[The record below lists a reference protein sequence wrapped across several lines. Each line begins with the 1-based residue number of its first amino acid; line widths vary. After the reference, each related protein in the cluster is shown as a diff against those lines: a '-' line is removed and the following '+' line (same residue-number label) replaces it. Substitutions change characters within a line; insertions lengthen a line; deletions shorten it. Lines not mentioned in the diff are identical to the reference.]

1 MLKMFCCEVLQL
13 LVVHPVTAGLVV
25 LPPQLRQFPPLHLHL
40 ALKLQQFDLNVHLQ
54 CFSLMR
60 G

>member
-1 MLKMFCCEVLQL
+1 MLKMICFEVLQL

-54 CFSLMR
+54 SFGLMS
-60 G
+60 